1 MLKLLKEKF
10 YWKESFK
17 SSAGAGAPK
26 IETQFK
32 ISIMSREQEFS
43 LYYIYDFLYH
53 TTNNT
58 KCYIVI
64 IC

>member
-17 SSAGAGAPK
+17 SPAGAGAPK

-32 ISIMSREQEFS
+32 ISIMSQKQEFFPNS
-43 LYYIYDFLYH
+43 ME
-53 TTNNT
+53 
-58 KCYIVI
+58 K
-64 IC
+64 